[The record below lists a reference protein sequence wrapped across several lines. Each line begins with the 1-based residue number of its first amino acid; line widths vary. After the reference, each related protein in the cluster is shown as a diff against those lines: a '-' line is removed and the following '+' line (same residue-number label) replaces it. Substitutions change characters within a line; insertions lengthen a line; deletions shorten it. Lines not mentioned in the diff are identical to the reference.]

1 MAVLRFEIHVSHPLH
16 RTQRMGHP
24 AVLVVLAMCI
34 SDLIVRK
41 LQRSFVGS
49 RSGRATPLPQDDT
62 RIKDQFS
69 VWGSRFGVLGL
80 GFSVLSWV
88 DSVEWAWR
96 WLVGI
101 HVSHPLHRTQR
112 MGHPAVLVVLAMC
125 VSDLIVRKL
134 QGSFPWESFWPS
146 DSASSRMTIIRHF
159 CGRIWLGVLG
169 YSYRENVR

>member
-1 MAVLRFEIHVSHPLH
+1 MVEIHTSHLSH
-16 RTQRMGHP
+16 RTRKMGHP
-24 AVLVVLAMCI
+24 AVLVVLAMCVF
-34 SDLIVRK
+34 DLIVRK

-49 RSGRATPLPQDDT
+49 RSGRATPLSQDDT
-62 RIKDQFS
+62 RTKDQFS
-69 VWGSRFGVLGL
+69 VWGSRFSVGWIRLSGL
-80 GFSVLSWV
+80 AVFRF
-88 DSVEWAWR
+88 E
-96 WLVGI
+96 I
-101 HVSHPLHRTQR
+101 HASHRLHRTQR